1 MTNLLNAYFQWK
13 VNMLNGFVNNGYIHP
28 PLSDDIV
35 LDGKTLSN
43 FSSDLRNLTMIDA
56 VFFTRNKSLRDD
68 YNDIRFSCD
77 DFDHNDSTAIY
88 WEDLSNKSQIAVSD
102 LLIKSMISE
111 LESKLK
117 PLKALREL
125 YAKEFNAETA
135 NDSKQAATI

>member
-1 MTNLLNAYFQWK
+1 MH
-13 VNMLNGFVNNGYIHP
+13 NGFVNDGYIHP
-28 PLSDDIV
+28 PLSEDIV

-43 FSSDLRNLTMIDA
+43 YSSDIRNFTMIDA
-56 VFFTRNKSLRDD
+56 VFFTRHKSIRDD
-68 YNDIRFSCD
+68 YCELSASTDE
-77 DFDHNDSTAIY
+77 FDGNDSVAMY
-88 WEDLSNKSQIAVSD
+88 WEHLSDKSQIALSD
-102 LLIKSMISE
+102 FLIKSMISE